1 MQTLAWSSTQADD
14 LTIERPDAHFTF
26 WRQATEGTTYV
37 RGHLPAR
44 HAQGQCLPLESRDL
58 QWDFKR
64 DELVVPR
71 QQGPAIWQ
79 FLGDDMRS
87 RIALGQ
93 KELGV
98 RMLMEVDDNYLV
110 PHPRVPGAVQAWYPT
125 IEESMREGASGY
137 SNEMH
142 RLLVP
147 QMDGIIVSTPYLRK
161 EYLEYTD
168 NVYLCPNFVDPDD
181 WQDLEEKPM
190 DGVLRIVYS
199 GSQSHLRDAPMVR
212 RALKWAARQPGVEV
226 WCQGINPGWGFE
238 RQVPWTESLS
248 SYRRTLGRFDVGVA
262 PLVPNSW
269 ADGKSDLKA
278 LEYTIAGVVPLVAH
292 EEPYR
297 PWFDMDEFTVSSTE
311 RHWEDAIKHIV
322 RNRDCL
328 PEMLAKARQ
337 YVLNERTPEQNAWK
351 WKKAIAG

>member
-1 MQTLAWSSTQADD
+1 
-14 LTIERPDAHFTF
+14 
-26 WRQATEGTTYV
+26 
-37 RGHLPAR
+37 
-44 HAQGQCLPLESRDL
+44 
-58 QWDFKR
+58 
-64 DELVVPR
+64 
-71 QQGPAIWQ
+71 
-79 FLGDDMRS
+79 
-87 RIALGQ
+87 
-93 KELGV
+93 
-98 RMLMEVDDNYLV
+98 
-110 PHPRVPGAVQAWYPT
+110 
-125 IEESMREGASGY
+125 
-137 SNEMH
+137 
-142 RLLVP
+142 
-147 QMDGIIVSTPYLRK
+147 
-161 EYLEYTD
+161 
-168 NVYLCPNFVDPDD
+168 
-181 WQDLEEKPM
+181 
-190 DGVLRIVYS
+190 
-199 GSQSHLRDAPMVR
+199 MVR